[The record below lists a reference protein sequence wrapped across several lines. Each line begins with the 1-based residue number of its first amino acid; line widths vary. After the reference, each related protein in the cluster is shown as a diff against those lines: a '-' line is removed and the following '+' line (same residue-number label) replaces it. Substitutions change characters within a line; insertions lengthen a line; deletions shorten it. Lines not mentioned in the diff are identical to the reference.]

1 MAKSFLK
8 SKELKK
14 MSNALLHN
22 KYILYFIFIIAV
34 GNLFHLVFT
43 RDLAS
48 VAVFIASGLLTSF
61 FSKNMIVILVVAM
74 VVANVFRFGNGK
86 EGFRSKE
93 DEDNFE
99 NALEKFDKA
108 LEGFED
114 DDDDDEDEDED
125 KDDEDDDEDD
135 NMDEEPFI
143 GATKRHNHKNEED
156 GHTNKKIHSKNKHKS
171 VHK

>member
-86 EGFRSKE
+86 EGFGSKK

-108 LEGFED
+108 LEEFKDSDDESDDED
-114 DDDDDEDEDED
+114 DDDDDGENDD
-125 KDDEDDDEDD
+125 KDD
-135 NMDEEPFI
+135 NMD
-143 GATKRHNHKNEED
+143 
-156 GHTNKKIHSKNKHKS
+156 KNKDK
-171 VHK
+171 KKKQQ

>member
-86 EGFRSKE
+86 EGFGSKK

-108 LEGFED
+108 LEEFED
-114 DDDDDEDEDED
+114 HNDDDEDT
-125 KDDEDDDEDD
+125 DDEDTDDENDDKDD
-135 NMDEEPFI
+135 NMD
-143 GATKRHNHKNEED
+143 
-156 GHTNKKIHSKNKHKS
+156 KNKDK
-171 VHK
+171 KKKQ